1 MLSIFNRKTNN
12 ELESI
17 IKRLEA
23 NRANNYKDNAQSN
36 LKELE
41 MRFSELSSQ
50 KALSAKQTSHYAELI
65 GNYKKDLKEF
75 SHKDQ
80 KPYWT

>member
-1 MLSIFNRKTNN
+1 MLSIFKRKTHN
-12 ELESI
+12 ELEAI
-17 IKRLEA
+17 INKLEA

-41 MRFSELSSQ
+41 LRFSELSSQ
-50 KALSAKQTSHYAELI
+50 NALSAKQTTHYAALI
-65 GNYKKDLKEF
+65 DHYKNALKEF